1 MKQYAIGM
9 STCGEL
15 ICPEDFLKYAEAG
28 VCKMELSFPCNAYS
42 GIDWAALKRGA
53 DSAGVELFSVHLPF
67 SMESNPAQLDESVRQ
82 AAVKNF
88 KNIMAKSSVTGAGV
102 YVIHA
107 SSEPILDADRP
118 AAMKNAKKSL
128 ADLAGFAQEMG
139 VRIAV
144 EDLPRTCLGKTRTKF
159 LS

>member
-15 ICPEDFLKYAEAG
+15 ICPEDFLKYAKAG

-53 DSAGVELFSVHLPF
+53 DSAGVELFLAHLPF
-67 SMESNPAQLDESVRQ
+67 SMESNPARLDESVRQ

-88 KNIMAKSSVTGAGV
+88 KNIYGKIVCYGDGCLCNSRRAKANFRCR
-102 YVIHA
+102 
-107 SSEPILDADRP
+107 DRP
-118 AAMKNAKKSL
+118 
-128 ADLAGFAQEMG
+128 F
-139 VRIAV
+139 
-144 EDLPRTCLGKTRTKF
+144 LP
-159 LS
+159 